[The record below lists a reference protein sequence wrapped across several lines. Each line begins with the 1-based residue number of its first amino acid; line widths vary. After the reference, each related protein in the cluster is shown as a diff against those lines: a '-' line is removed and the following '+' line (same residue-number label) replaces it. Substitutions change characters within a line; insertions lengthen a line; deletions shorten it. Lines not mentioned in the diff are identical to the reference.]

1 MILWKKMV
9 LRGRE
14 ARDET
19 IAVDGSLH
27 EAAKSYVRA
36 SH

>member
-1 MILWKKMV
+1 MV
-9 LRGRE
+9 LRGRK